1 MTKNDSTIPTQK
13 ILARSLD
20 EAKEKLYKLF
30 QSDYEIVNLRQVLR
44 GGLFGFGQHEEIEV
58 SYRVKPRGFSSD
70 FHKKSANPEM
80 SRGANLLSN
89 TEDSFLKNKNEILQ
103 KNGLTEKLITNIQI
117 NNIEKKI
124 ESLTRTL
131 QEQTVS
137 VATANI
143 SEHPNIVKIQNLLE
157 NNEFSLKYIRF
168 ITEKIK
174 KNFSLD
180 ALDDFKSL
188 QIAVVDWIGETISIS
203 KQKVHRKPIVTIIVG
218 PTGVGKT
225 TTLVKLA
232 TQYTLSTERNT
243 GVRPHI
249 QFLTT
254 DSMRVGAIEQLQ
266 RFGSIFDCDVI
277 KAENASDLKQV
288 FESLKDSVDAI
299 YIDTSGFSPNDAT
312 HIGAMKETL
321 SIPGMNAEV
330 YLAMTAST
338 KASDLI
344 NIMQNYEPF
353 GYSSVIITKCDESA
367 HYGNLISVMHEKNK
381 SVSYITDGQK
391 AARNINRAGIVEA
404 LIRLE
409 GFEID
414 RAHID
419 EKFGEH

>member
-1 MTKNDSTIPTQK
+1 M
-13 ILARSLD
+13 
-20 EAKEKLYKLF
+20 
-30 QSDYEIVNLRQVLR
+30 
-44 GGLFGFGQHEEIEV
+44 
-58 SYRVKPRGFSSD
+58 
-70 FHKKSANPEM
+70 
-80 SRGANLLSN
+80 
-89 TEDSFLKNKNEILQ
+89 
-103 KNGLTEKLITNIQI
+103 
-117 NNIEKKI
+117 
-124 ESLTRTL
+124 ES
-131 QEQTVS
+131 
-137 VATANI
+137 
-143 SEHPNIVKIQNLLE
+143 
-157 NNEFSLKYIRF
+157 
-168 ITEKIK
+168 
-174 KNFSLD
+174 
-180 ALDDFKSL
+180 
-188 QIAVVDWIGETISIS
+188 
-203 KQKVHRKPIVTIIVG
+203 
-218 PTGVGKT
+218 
-225 TTLVKLA
+225 
-232 TQYTLSTERNT
+232 
-243 GVRPHI
+243 
-249 QFLTT
+249 
-254 DSMRVGAIEQLQ
+254 
-266 RFGSIFDCDVI
+266 
-277 KAENASDLKQV
+277 V

>member
-1 MTKNDSTIPTQK
+1 MTRNDATIPTQK
-13 ILARSLD
+13 IVAKSLD

-30 QSDYEIVNLRQVLR
+30 QSDYDIVNIRQVLR
-44 GGLFGFGQHEEIEV
+44 GGFFGLGQHEEIEV
-58 SYRVKPRGFSSD
+58 SYKVKPRGLSSE
-70 FHKKSANPEM
+70 FQQKGYGSNL
-80 SRGANLLSN
+80 SRTSN
-89 TEDSFLKNKNEILQ
+89 QTSFQDSFLKNKNDILQ
-103 KNGLTEKLITNIQI
+103 QNGVTDKFITNMQM
-117 NNIEKKI
+117 NSIEKKL
-124 ESLTRTL
+124 EELTRTL
-131 QEQTVS
+131 EEKS
-137 VATANI
+137 VATVAVASS
-143 SEHPNIVKIQNLLE
+143 SEHPNILKIQNLLE

-174 KNFSLD
+174 KNFSLE
-180 ALDDFKSL
+180 ALDDFKAL
-188 QIAVVDWIGETISIS
+188 QVAVIDWIGETISIS
-203 KQKVHRKPIVTIIVG
+203 KERIRRKPIVTIIVG

-232 TQYTLSTERNT
+232 TQYTLSTERTT
-243 GVRPHI
+243 GLRPHI

-288 FESLKDSVDAI
+288 YDSIKDSVDAI

-321 SIPGMNAEV
+321 SILGMNAEV

-391 AARNINRAGIVEA
+391 AARNINRANVVNA

-414 RAHID
+414 RPHID